1 MENKFSLVKRF
12 KSFKYAFNGLKTLL
26 LEEHNSRI
34 HLLAA
39 VVAIV
44 AGFYFDISDAEWLF
58 VLVAIGGVFAVE
70 LINSA
75 IENLAD
81 MVTTEQHPVIK
92 KVKDLAA
99 GGVLIVSIMAF
110 VIGLII
116 FVPKLKVLIG

>member
-1 MENKFSLVKRF
+1 MENKFSLIKRL

-44 AGFYFDISDAEWLF
+44 AGFYFDISNAEWLF
-58 VLVAIGGVFAVE
+58 VLVAIGGVFAIE

-81 MVTTEQHPVIK
+81 MVTKEQHPVIK